1 VFIFAVVRHP
11 VFSGHQGLIGSSSSS
26 ALNKID
32 AHSGMCSRQVDLLL
46 SWFGLRHALFFTTAC
61 FLPCFFV
68 LQSFNLP
75 SSLASQK
82 DAPSESLS
90 RLALRY
96 DTFIFFPEIFV
107 SFGSSSGDRG
117 GEGGWP
123 AGGEDAPRH
132 TAIAAAHCFAVSYL

>member
-1 VFIFAVVRHP
+1 VVCVP
-11 VFSGHQGLIGSSSSS
+11 AKSICSCLGLAFGMLSSSPPP
-26 ALNKID
+26 A
-32 AHSGMCSRQVDLLL
+32 
-46 SWFGLRHALFFTTAC
+46 FFRV
-61 FLPCFFV
+61 FFV

-82 DAPSESLS
+82 DAPPESLS

-117 GEGGWP
+117 GDGSWP